1 MEKRN
6 EAPSLNSPL
15 AHVTALDQGGVFRA
29 YHAIMSDKAWNRSL
43 MALYST
49 RSYEAGLRGAR
60 KLIRLTEQFKQKLRP
75 RQYER
80 NLIRLA
86 LLELTC
92 LDRLDWLPE
101 YLENWNNWRLT
112 PLPLFYHVSRRQDHR
127 IRPFLMRETRSRLF
141 VHFLYL
147 IRSRKELIE
156 RKIGTDFRRHT
167 RQEDLGEEEMRERL
181 RRLG

>member
-15 AHVTALDQGGVFRA
+15 AHLSALDQGGLLRA

-49 RSYEAGLRGAR
+49 RSYEAGFHGA
-60 KLIRLTEQFKQKLRP
+60 KNLIRLTEQFKPQLAR
-75 RQYER
+75 RRYER
-80 NLIRLA
+80 NLIQIA

-92 LDRLDWLPE
+92 LDRLDWLAE
-101 YLENWNNWRLT
+101 YLETWDKWRSA
-112 PLPLFYHVSRRQDHR
+112 PLPLYYQLARRGDPR
-127 IRPFLMRETRSRLF
+127 IRPFVIEETDTRLV

-147 IRSRKELIE
+147 QRARKELIG
-156 RKIGTDFRRHT
+156 RKLGTQFRRHA

-181 RRLG
+181 RKVG